1 MDDFLVLGGTG
12 FLGTVV
18 CEKLEEYTGCA
29 EGRILVPS
37 RHPSRAGH
45 ILTLPTV
52 EVVRG
57 NLYDDTQLGRLIRG
71 CRAVV
76 NLVGILHGREADFQR
91 VHVQLPARLA
101 RLCAQHGVRR
111 LVHVS
116 ALDAQGDAPS
126 MYLRSKAAGEA
137 ALESSPLDLV
147 MLRPSVMFG
156 EHDQFMNRFAALQR
170 LFPVIPLAGASA
182 RFQPVWVDDVAQAVV
197 RALDLP
203 RPPQRVECVGPTV
216 YTLRELVRLAGRWAG
231 HARPIIPLP
240 GPLSRLQAWMLE
252 LMPGTPVMS
261 RDNLDSMKVPS
272 VASGR
277 LPALQDLGITPR
289 TLEGVMPSILARR
302 HGPARFQPWRA
313 LARRY

>member
-18 CEKLEEYTGCA
+18 CEKLEEYTGCG

-52 EVVRG
+52 EVVHG
-57 NLYDDTQLGRLIRG
+57 DLYDDTQLGRLVRG
-71 CRAVV
+71 RQGVV

-91 VHVQLPARLA
+91 AHADLPARLA
-101 RLCAQHGVRR
+101 RLCAQHGVRK

-116 ALDAQGDAPS
+116 ALGARADAPA

-137 ALESSPLDLV
+137 ALKASPVDLV
-147 MLRPSVMFG
+147 ILRPSVLFG
-156 EHDQFMNRFAALQR
+156 EYDQFMNRFASLQR
-170 LFPVIPLAGASA
+170 LFPVMPLASTSA

-203 RPPQRVECVGPTV
+203 RAPQLVECVGPTV

-231 HARPIIPLP
+231 HVRPIIPLP
-240 GPLSRLQAWMLE
+240 GPLGRVQAWMLE

-261 RDNLDSMKVPS
+261 RDNVDSMKVAS
-272 VASGR
+272 VASGS
-277 LPALQDLGITPR
+277 LPTLQDLGITPR
-289 TLEGVMPSILARR
+289 TLESVMPAALARR
-302 HGPARFQPWRA
+302 HGPSRFQPWRA